1 MENDMSR
8 QERLDYLRNK
18 IDGRKYKTKEPK
30 IYLNNMFLLGL
41 HALLECGIF
50 CNFAFISFYNGMS
63 VPGILGIVWIIL
75 GVLVCGALYFKDKSC
90 PYLNK
95 VCLIQFIILYFLAIM
110 ENGNS
115 CINAA
120 FIPILIAIMP
130 YMDIKL
136 MDLSCIALAVSNI
149 VRYLLIFT
157 GVVYS
162 YDSVGHEGVVLG
174 VNLVTILAV
183 AIANRISWRFNHD
196 AMYSMKDEQEIQKI
210 IMDDVLDIAKGVQ
223 NKTGEANEVL
233 GQLSAS
239 AQNINDAVSEITQGT
254 YNTAENIQNQTV
266 MTQKIQDAIDDVA
279 DRTENAAE
287 KAMASMDVIRE
298 SLSTMNELSR
308 HSDTIAETN
317 NKVVNSMENLGKK
330 TEDVRNITDMI
341 LDISNQTNLLAL
353 NASIEA
359 ARAGE
364 AGKGFAVVA
373 DQIRQLAEQ
382 TKKSTESI
390 TQIVEQLSDYSRGA
404 SEAIKESLE
413 ATQQQSAL
421 IGTASDNFTLIN
433 SDIQELTGQM
443 NEIDT
448 MITGLKDSNNAIVD
462 SINQLS
468 ATSEEITASSSEAS
482 DISANNRESS
492 DNAKQMLQSI
502 LEYSHGLDKYFNN
515 DTEYNETNE

>member
-1 MENDMSR
+1 MS
-8 QERLDYLRNK
+8 
-18 IDGRKYKTKEPK
+18 
-30 IYLNNMFLLGL
+30 
-41 HALLECGIF
+41 
-50 CNFAFISFYNGMS
+50 
-63 VPGILGIVWIIL
+63 W
-75 GVLVCGALYFKDKSC
+75 
-90 PYLNK
+90 
-95 VCLIQFIILYFLAIM
+95 
-110 ENGNS
+110 
-115 CINAA
+115 
-120 FIPILIAIMP
+120 
-130 YMDIKL
+130 
-136 MDLSCIALAVSNI
+136 
-149 VRYLLIFT
+149 
-157 GVVYS
+157 
-162 YDSVGHEGVVLG
+162 
-174 VNLVTILAV
+174 
-183 AIANRISWRFNHD
+183 
-196 AMYSMKDEQEIQKI
+196 
-210 IMDDVLDIAKGVQ
+210 
-223 NKTGEANEVL
+223 
-233 GQLSAS
+233 
-239 AQNINDAVSEITQGT
+239 
-254 YNTAENIQNQTV
+254 
-266 MTQKIQDAIDDVA
+266 
-279 DRTENAAE
+279 
-287 KAMASMDVIRE
+287 
-298 SLSTMNELSR
+298 SR

-421 IGTASDNFTLIN
+421 IGTASDNFNLIN

-492 DNAKQMLQSI
+492 DNAKQMLQRI

>member
-1 MENDMSR
+1 M
-8 QERLDYLRNK
+8 
-18 IDGRKYKTKEPK
+18 
-30 IYLNNMFLLGL
+30 
-41 HALLECGIF
+41 
-50 CNFAFISFYNGMS
+50 
-63 VPGILGIVWIIL
+63 
-75 GVLVCGALYFKDKSC
+75 
-90 PYLNK
+90 
-95 VCLIQFIILYFLAIM
+95 
-110 ENGNS
+110 
-115 CINAA
+115 
-120 FIPILIAIMP
+120 
-130 YMDIKL
+130 
-136 MDLSCIALAVSNI
+136 
-149 VRYLLIFT
+149 IFT

>member
-1 MENDMSR
+1 
-8 QERLDYLRNK
+8 
-18 IDGRKYKTKEPK
+18 
-30 IYLNNMFLLGL
+30 
-41 HALLECGIF
+41 
-50 CNFAFISFYNGMS
+50 
-63 VPGILGIVWIIL
+63 
-75 GVLVCGALYFKDKSC
+75 
-90 PYLNK
+90 
-95 VCLIQFIILYFLAIM
+95 M

-115 CINAA
+115 CINVA
-120 FIPILIAIMP
+120 FIPLLIAIMP

-149 VRYLLIFT
+149 ARYLLVFT

-162 YDSVGHEGVVLG
+162 SDDVGHEGVVLG
-174 VNLVTILAV
+174 VNLIAILAV
-183 AIANRISWRFNHD
+183 AIGNRISWRFNHD
-196 AMYSMKDEQEIQKI
+196 AMYSMRDEQEIQRI

-223 NKTGEANEVL
+223 NKTGEANDVL

-298 SLSTMNELSR
+298 SLSTMDELSR

-364 AGKGFAVVA
+364 AGKGF
-373 DQIRQLAEQ
+373 D
-382 TKKSTESI
+382 
-390 TQIVEQLSDYSRGA
+390 
-404 SEAIKESLE
+404 
-413 ATQQQSAL
+413 
-421 IGTASDNFTLIN
+421 
-433 SDIQELTGQM
+433 
-443 NEIDT
+443 
-448 MITGLKDSNNAIVD
+448 
-462 SINQLS
+462 
-468 ATSEEITASSSEAS
+468 
-482 DISANNRESS
+482 
-492 DNAKQMLQSI
+492 
-502 LEYSHGLDKYFNN
+502 
-515 DTEYNETNE
+515 